1 MAERRR
7 RNPYPALALAAVLPA
22 LLLWTLWRF
31 ADARRPID
39 TSPAAGGTA
48 PPPPLSTPLLSV
60 RRAPGVLAADVNLAG
75 FRTSGEPLAA
85 LIDDQSCVSVSV
97 DGIPVLARNETK
109 PLRPASNVKVIT
121 AAVAADVLGDDFRFT
136 TTVAGS
142 LGGNGVVDGDL
153 YFVGGGDPLLTSAW
167 WSGPAEFPPF
177 NVTSMEDLADAVVAK
192 GVTTVTGNVVGDA
205 SRYDDEWY
213 ADTWA
218 EADRFSNVGPISALL
233 VNDSREAPD
242 RSSNDPVVGAAS
254 VLRDLLVERGVEV
267 GGGAAAG
274 SAGDAPA
281 IAEAQSAPLPD
292 VLAEMLTTSDNNTA
306 EILLKEL
313 GRAQNDNGTR
323 AAGLEVVAE
332 TLRAWGVPT
341 DGVELIDGS
350 GISDE
355 NRLTCQA
362 LLAVLQRHSY
372 DDAVGGGMATAGK
385 DGGTLSTAFT
395 EAPLAGVLHAKTG
408 TLNNTDGV
416 ADKPGAKTL
425 SGFFPLDG
433 GGQIEFVLLLNGEQI
448 TTQTVYRPTWDA
460 LGALLAAYPAAPT
473 SGQLAPT

>member
-1 MAERRR
+1 MAARR
-7 RNPYPALALAAVLPA
+7 RNPYPVLALAALAPA
-22 LLLWTLWRF
+22 VLLWAGWRV

-39 TSPAAGGTA
+39 MAPAADGTVPA
-48 PPPPLSTPLLSV
+48 PPLSTPLLSV

-75 FRTSGEPLAA
+75 FRTSAEPLMA
-85 LIDDQSCVSVSV
+85 LIDDQSCVSISA
-97 DGIPVLARNETK
+97 DGIPVAARNEAK

-121 AAVAADVLGDDFRFT
+121 AAVAAEVLGNEFRFT

-142 LGGNGVVDGDL
+142 LGDDGVVDGDL

-167 WSGPAEFPPF
+167 WSDSGEFPAF
-177 NVTSMEDLADAVVAK
+177 NVTSLESLADAVVAK
-192 GVTTVTGNVVGDA
+192 GVTMVTGNIVGDA

-242 RSSNDPVVGAAS
+242 RSSNDPVIGAAT
-254 VLRDLLVERGVEV
+254 VLRELLTARGVQVAGEAV
-267 GGGAAAG
+267 AG
-274 SAGDAPA
+274 SAGDAPS
-281 IAEAQSAPLPD
+281 IAALQSAPLAD

-306 EILLKEL
+306 EMLLKEL
-313 GRAQNDNGTR
+313 GRAQKKSGSR

-332 TLRAWGVPT
+332 TLRKWDVPI

-362 LLAVLQRHSY
+362 LMSVLRRHRY
-372 DDAVGGGMATAGK
+372 DDLVGGGMATAGK
-385 DGGTLSTAFT
+385 AGGTLSTAFT
-395 EAPLAGVLHAKTG
+395 EAPLEGVLRGKTG

-425 SGFFPLDG
+425 SGYFPLEG

-460 LGALLAAYPAAPT
+460 LGAVLAAYPQSPN
-473 SGQLAPT
+473 SGQLAPK